1 MDRLEELKRALEVAY
16 QEGRQDDV
24 LILAREIDRLEKGA
38 TPEAAPGIPTVE
50 GGEIKGATGP
60 SPSLIP
66 KDFSVGNAL
75 TGLRNMGVPDE
86 TVSAIQALLSVSTG
100 GLVEMPPEAV
110 AAAETLLTLGT
121 GAVGG
126 TAGMLGGTA
135 AEAGA
140 QASRGQFGTPQAAQ
154 AIQEAAMRGAER
166 LTYSPRTEM
175 GRRLLGQVAEA
186 SEPLAQL
193 PPVLPTA
200 GLPGAAAATLPQR
213 ARMAQAALPERRGA
227 APEVPTAQPA
237 APVPLGQRE
246 PTPARIVPGEGR
258 REPVVAEAVDVVEE
272 VSQAGPDSV
281 GAARAPVEAVRRETA
296 AQLPVPF
303 VGKSGLTKGQATR
316 DANQLAFESETA
328 KLNELG
334 DPFRE
339 RYANQ
344 TATFIQNF
352 DALIDIN
359 SPITRTAREVGASV
373 DEAVRTRAEVQRKK
387 IREAY
392 EAARAQGDLEAPVNL
407 QGLANALDEVRAAEG
422 VSPNIKATRQEARRL
437 GMIDEL
443 DSGELVGLEATIND
457 AETLRQFINKV
468 TNWTD
473 RRESN
478 FAKGLILAIDR
489 ATDGLGG
496 DLYKQARSLRARYAD
511 EFENVGLTA
520 KLLGTKGKTSERA
533 IALQDVFDKVIRLS
547 SIEEMNKVRKTLLNA
562 GPKGKQAWFDL
573 KAAAM
578 RYIRDNSL
586 METTDSSGQRVISS
600 AKLNKAIRD
609 WDDAGKLE
617 ALFGKRGAQTI
628 RDLGEMAQTIL
639 TLPPGVGNPSGTK
652 AAFFNAMIEL
662 PAAGISGL
670 PVGSRRLL
678 MESLQYVKNRELRK
692 RIRDALKEPNE

>member
-1 MDRLEELKRALEVAY
+1 MPVTSVKAPDGSVIKVNHPEGAPREVILEYALQQYQARGGQSVVPGEIPTAPTEEELG
-16 QEGRQDDV
+16 Q
-24 LILAREIDRLEKGA
+24 
-38 TPEAAPGIPTVE
+38 APPPT
-50 GGEIKGATGP
+50 GSGY
-60 SPSLIP
+60 
-66 KDFSVGNAL
+66 SVGDAL
-75 TGLRNMGVPDE
+75 IGLRNMGVPNE
-86 TVSAIQALLSVSTG
+86 AIA
-100 GLVEMPPEAV
+100 AV
-110 AAAETLLTLGT
+110 ETLLTLGT
-121 GAVGG
+121 AAVGG
-126 TAGMLGGTA
+126 TAGMA
-135 AEAGA
+135 AGA
-140 QASRGQFGTPQAAQ
+140 LGEGIYQASQGQFGTP
-154 AIQEAAMRGAER
+154 EAAKMIEESAMRTAES

-175 GRRLLGQVAEA
+175 AQRMLGQVAEA
-186 SEPLAQL
+186 AEPLAQL
-193 PPVLPTA
+193 PPVLPS
-200 GLPGAAAATLPQR
+200 GLPAAAAASVPQR
-213 ARMAQAALPERRGA
+213 ARMAQAALPERSVA
-227 APEVPTAQPA
+227 APEAVPAQPA

-246 PTPARIVPGEGR
+246 RTPARIVPGEGR
-258 REPVVAEAVDVVEE
+258 AVVSEAVDVVEE
-272 VSQAGPDSV
+272 VPQAGPDSV
-281 GAARAPVEAVRRETA
+281 GAARAPIEAVRRETA
-296 AQLPVPF
+296 AQMPVPF

-316 DANQLAFESETA
+316 DNNQLAFESETA
-328 KLNELG
+328 KLTELG

-496 DLYKQARSLRARYAD
+496 DLYKQARALRARYAD

-562 GPKGKQAWFDL
+562 GPKGRQAWFDL

-600 AKLNKAIRD
+600 KKLNKAIRD

-628 RDLGEMAQTIL
+628 RDLGEMASVIL

-662 PAAGISGL
+662 PASGISGL

>member
-1 MDRLEELKRALEVAY
+1 MPVTSVKAPDGSIIKVNHPEGASREDIFEFALQQYEARGGQPVVAPGEIPAAPTEEELG
-16 QEGRQDDV
+16 Q
-24 LILAREIDRLEKGA
+24 
-38 TPEAAPGIPTVE
+38 APAPT
-50 GGEIKGATGP
+50 GSGY
-60 SPSLIP
+60 
-66 KDFSVGNAL
+66 SVGDAL
-75 TGLRNMGVPDE
+75 IGLRNMGVPNE
-86 TVSAIQALLSVSTG
+86 AIA
-100 GLVEMPPEAV
+100 AV
-110 AAAETLLTLGT
+110 ETLLTLGT
-121 GAVGG
+121 GAIGG
-126 TAGMLGGTA
+126 TAGMA
-135 AEAGA
+135 AGA
-140 QASRGQFGTPQAAQ
+140 IGEGIYQASQGQFGTP
-154 AIQEAAMRGAER
+154 EAAKMIEESAMRTAES
-166 LTYSPRTEM
+166 LTYSPRTGM
-175 GRRLLGQVAEA
+175 AQRMLGQVAEA
-186 SEPLAQL
+186 AEPLAQL

-213 ARMAQAALPERRGA
+213 ARMAQAALPERPGA
-227 APEVPTAQPA
+227 APEPVPAQPA

-246 PTPARIVPGEGR
+246 PTAARIVPGEGR
-258 REPVVAEAVDVVEE
+258 RVAEAVDVVEE
-272 VSQAGPDSV
+272 IPQAGPDSV
-281 GAARAPVEAVRRETA
+281 GAARAPIEAVRRETA

-316 DANQLAFESETA
+316 DNNQLAFESETA
-328 KLNELG
+328 KLTELG

-352 DALIDIN
+352 DALIDMN

-407 QGLANALDEVRAAEG
+407 QGLANALDKVRTAEG
-422 VSPNIKATRQEARRL
+422 VSPNIKAARQEAQRL

-443 DSGELVGLEATIND
+443 DGGELVGLEATIND

-496 DLYKQARSLRARYAD
+496 DLYKQARTLRARYAD

-520 KLLGTKGKTSERA
+520 KLLGAKGKTSERA

-547 SIEEMNKVRKTLLNA
+547 SVEEMNKVRKTLLNA
-562 GPKGKQAWFDL
+562 GPKGRQAWFDL
-573 KAAAM
+573 KASAM

-628 RDLGEMAQTIL
+628 RDLGEMAQSIL

-652 AAFFNAMIEL
+652 AAFYNAMIEL

-692 RIRDALKEPNE
+692 RIRDSLKEPNE

>member
-24 LILAREIDRLEKGA
+24 LILAREIDRLEKGVA
-38 TPEAAPGIPTVE
+38 PDLAPGEIPEPFAPTPEEAAAAPE
-50 GGEIKGATGP
+50 ATG
-60 SPSLIP
+60 SGY
-66 KDFSVGNAL
+66 SVGDAL
-75 TGLRNMGVPDE
+75 IGLRNMGVPNE
-86 TVSAIQALLSVSTG
+86 AIA
-100 GLVEMPPEAV
+100 AV
-110 AAAETLLTLGT
+110 ETLLTLGT

-126 TAGMLGGTA
+126 TAGMLGGTV
-135 AEAGA
+135 AEGIA
-140 QASRGQFGTPQAAQ
+140 QASQGQFGTPEAAQ
-154 AIQEAAMRGAER
+154 AIQEAAMRGAES

-175 GRRLLGQVAEA
+175 AQRMLGQVAEA

-200 GLPGAAAATLPQR
+200 GLSGAAAATIPQR
-213 ARMAQAALPERRGA
+213 ARMAQAAIPERRAA

-237 APVPLGQRE
+237 APEPLGQRE
-246 PTPARIVPGEGR
+246 RTPARVVPGEGR
-258 REPVVAEAVDVVEE
+258 PVVAEAVDVVEE
-272 VSQAGPDSV
+272 IPQVGPDSV
-281 GAARAPVEAVRRETA
+281 GAARAPIESVRRETA

-628 RDLGEMAQTIL
+628 RDLGEMAQSIL

>member
-1 MDRLEELKRALEVAY
+1 MPVTSVNAPDGSIIKVNHPEGAPREVILEFALQQY
-16 QEGRQDDV
+16 Q
-24 LILAREIDRLEKGA
+24 AR
-38 TPEAAPGIPTVE
+38 TPEPGTADVPEPFIPTPEEAAAAPE
-50 GGEIKGATGP
+50 ATG
-60 SPSLIP
+60 SGY
-66 KDFSVGNAL
+66 SVGDAL
-75 TGLRNMGVPDE
+75 IGLRNMGVPNE
-86 TVSAIQALLSVSTG
+86 AIA
-100 GLVEMPPEAV
+100 AV
-110 AAAETLLTLGT
+110 ETLLTLGT

-126 TAGMLGGTA
+126 TAGMLGGTV
-135 AEAGA
+135 AEGIA
-140 QASRGQFGTPQAAQ
+140 QASQGQFGTPEAAQ
-154 AIQEAAMRGAER
+154 AIQESAMRAAES

-175 GRRLLGQVAEA
+175 AQRMLGQVAEA

-200 GLPGAAAATLPQR
+200 GLSGAAAATIPQR
-213 ARMAQAALPERRGA
+213 ARMAQAAIPERRAA

-237 APVPLGQRE
+237 APEPLGQRE
-246 PTPARIVPGEGR
+246 RTPARVVPGEGR
-258 REPVVAEAVDVVEE
+258 PVVAEAVDVVEE
-272 VSQAGPDSV
+272 IPQVGPDSV
-281 GAARAPVEAVRRETA
+281 GAARAPIESVRRETA

-352 DALIDIN
+352 DALIDMN

-628 RDLGEMAQTIL
+628 RDLGEMAQSIL

>member
-1 MDRLEELKRALEVAY
+1 MPVTSVKAPDGSIIKVNHPEGASREDIFEFALQQY
-16 QEGRQDDV
+16 Q
-24 LILAREIDRLEKGA
+24 ARGGEPD
-38 TPEAAPGIPTVE
+38 AAPGEIPTAPTKE
-50 GGEIKGATGP
+50 ELGQAPAPTG
-60 SPSLIP
+60 SGY
-66 KDFSVGNAL
+66 SVGDAL
-75 TGLRNMGVPDE
+75 IGLRNMGVPNE
-86 TVSAIQALLSVSTG
+86 AIA
-100 GLVEMPPEAV
+100 AV
-110 AAAETLLTLGT
+110 ETLLTLGT
-121 GAVGG
+121 GAIGG
-126 TAGMLGGTA
+126 TAGMA
-135 AEAGA
+135 AGA
-140 QASRGQFGTPQAAQ
+140 LGEGIYQASQGQFGTP
-154 AIQEAAMRGAER
+154 EAAKMIEESAMRTAQS

-175 GRRLLGQVAEA
+175 AQRMLGQVAEA

-193 PPVLPTA
+193 PPVLPA
-200 GLPGAAAATLPQR
+200 GLPAAAAASVPQR
-213 ARMAQAALPERRGA
+213 ARMAQAALPERPVA
-227 APEVPTAQPA
+227 APEAVPAQPA

-246 PTPARIVPGEGR
+246 RTPARIVPGEGR
-258 REPVVAEAVDVVEE
+258 PVAEAVDVVEE
-272 VSQAGPDSV
+272 IPQAGPDSV

-316 DANQLAFESETA
+316 DNNQLAFESETA
-328 KLNELG
+328 KLTELG

-339 RYANQ
+339 RYTNQ

-407 QGLANALDEVRAAEG
+407 QGLANALDKVRTAEG
-422 VSPNIKATRQEARRL
+422 VSPNIKAARQEAQRL

-496 DLYKQARSLRARYAD
+496 DLYKQARTLRARYAD

-520 KLLGTKGKTSERA
+520 KLLGAKGKTSERA

-547 SIEEMNKVRKTLLNA
+547 SVEEMNKVRKTLLNA
-562 GPKGKQAWFDL
+562 GPKGRQAWFDL
-573 KAAAM
+573 KASAM

-600 AKLNKAIRD
+600 AKLNKAIRE

-628 RDLGEMAQTIL
+628 RDLGEMAGLIL

-662 PAAGISGL
+662 PASGISGL